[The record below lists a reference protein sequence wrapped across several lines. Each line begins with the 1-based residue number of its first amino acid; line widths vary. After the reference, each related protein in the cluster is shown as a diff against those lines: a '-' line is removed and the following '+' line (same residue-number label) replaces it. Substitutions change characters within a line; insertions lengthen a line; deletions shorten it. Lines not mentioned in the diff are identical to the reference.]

1 LLRLGR
7 NGANYATHGAEIC
20 AAFHLSSY
28 YDALSNGDMRLL
40 KETIRYDDY
49 PPFYKVSSA
58 IVLMETGK
66 NWAMMNLINNM
77 FYLLILLAATYL
89 IASILFD
96 KTIGLIAAVL
106 LSANP
111 VVCAYF
117 TRYSI
122 DFALMGAVTLSIYL
136 LLRSE
141 LFSNYRWSILFG
153 ISFGAGMMVKDPYAA
168 FLIGPVSYCAI
179 IAMVGSMGKRQDRI
193 KTIRNIAVISAI
205 AFIIM
210 SPYFCKMSNL
220 KHFVNIPL
228 CEHTPFTSRDI
239 RSFSSGLIANFLGL
253 QFLPIF
259 VLGIL
264 ALIKHN
270 NKDGVRIIL
279 LWMIVPIITVML
291 MPHWKSF
298 RYVLPVMPVLV
309 IISAAGM
316 SLLIRKWYG
325 KLLFVAIMGISIAC
339 TGEILGGIDTV
350 RFVSFFSQR
359 YIMDTSLFATM
370 EQEKQ
375 NVDIFSSIM
384 NAVRQRSEKDETVIF
399 VPYQSQIFDKET
411 ALEEFFWF
419 NAKPFKHY
427 NIVGPV
433 PNSSLLN
440 DAYKNM
446 GNIDLVLCGT
456 GAGGDGTVA
465 FHEIQTSWQRTYPA
479 IVQNSKED
487 EKIWNNFMKVF
498 SDRELIYHAG
508 SIDFWLYSKANN
520 KTRQIIYGN

>member
-1 LLRLGR
+1 
-7 NGANYATHGAEIC
+7 
-20 AAFHLSSY
+20 
-28 YDALSNGDMRLL
+28 
-40 KETIRYDDY
+40 
-49 PPFYKVSSA
+49 
-58 IVLMETGK
+58 
-66 NWAMMNLINNM
+66 
-77 FYLLILLAATYL
+77 
-89 IASILFD
+89 
-96 KTIGLIAAVL
+96 
-106 LSANP
+106 
-111 VVCAYF
+111 
-117 TRYSI
+117 
-122 DFALMGAVTLSIYL
+122 
-136 LLRSE
+136 
-141 LFSNYRWSILFG
+141 
-153 ISFGAGMMVKDPYAA
+153 
-168 FLIGPVSYCAI
+168 
-179 IAMVGSMGKRQDRI
+179 
-193 KTIRNIAVISAI
+193 
-205 AFIIM
+205 
-210 SPYFCKMSNL
+210 
-220 KHFVNIPL
+220 
-228 CEHTPFTSRDI
+228 
-239 RSFSSGLIANFLGL
+239 
-253 QFLPIF
+253 
-259 VLGIL
+259 
-264 ALIKHN
+264 
-270 NKDGVRIIL
+270 
-279 LWMIVPIITVML
+279 
-291 MPHWKSF
+291 
-298 RYVLPVMPVLV
+298 
-309 IISAAGM
+309 
-316 SLLIRKWYG
+316 
-325 KLLFVAIMGISIAC
+325 
-339 TGEILGGIDTV
+339 
-350 RFVSFFSQR
+350 
-359 YIMDTSLFATM
+359 MDTSLFATM